1 MKYANRKLLIYT
13 SSQIASCCLI
23 LQNKCENLT
32 PKIMIKSFDNNSL
45 RNFSDVLAVILT
57 HTRISRILA
66 ECSMP
71 EAGGTNKSDRL
82 YYAFMEKQ
90 RIDNCGN
97 NIAAFI
103 MRVITPK
110 LYDDELSFE
119 KDRSAINEKL
129 AYDGLQID
137 IHGNIA
143 LCKTATTIT
152 EAKERSQ
159 NIKAKIKGMTIHQEI
174 VRYCNEEWLHQDYFH
189 AIEEIAKSVFDRL
202 RKTSESNKDGAEL
215 IDECFA
221 LGKNNRPRFAFNKL
235 ETMSEL
241 SEHKGFANLCKGFYG
256 LYRNPKAHS
265 VRVDETTDLEDMS
278 EVLIVATII
287 HNKLDNTFKTGF

>member
-1 MKYANRKLLIYT
+1 
-13 SSQIASCCLI
+13 
-23 LQNKCENLT
+23 
-32 PKIMIKSFDNNSL
+32 MIKSFDNNSL
-45 RNFSDVLAVILT
+45 RNFSDVLAVILS
-57 HTRISRILA
+57 HKEISIILA
-66 ECSMP
+66 ECSIP
-71 EAGGTNKSDRL
+71 EAGGFNKSDRL
-82 YYAFMEKQ
+82 YYAFLEKQ
-90 RIDNCGN
+90 RVDNCGN

-103 MRVITPK
+103 KYVITPK
-110 LYDDELSFE
+110 RYDDELSFE

-137 IHGNIA
+137 AQGVIVP
-143 LCKTATTIT
+143 CKAATTVT

-159 NIKAKIKGMTIHQEI
+159 NIKAKIKGMTIHHEI
-174 VRYCNEEWLHQDYFH
+174 IRYCDEEWLHQDYFH

-221 LGKNNRPRFAFNKL
+221 LGKDNRPRFAFNKL

>member
-1 MKYANRKLLIYT
+1 
-13 SSQIASCCLI
+13 
-23 LQNKCENLT
+23 
-32 PKIMIKSFDNNSL
+32 MIKSFDNNSL

-71 EAGGTNKSDRL
+71 EAGGANKSDRL

-129 AYDGLQID
+129 
-137 IHGNIA
+137 
-143 LCKTATTIT
+143 KFPTP
-152 EAKERSQ
+152 
-159 NIKAKIKGMTIHQEI
+159 
-174 VRYCNEEWLHQDYFH
+174 
-189 AIEEIAKSVFDRL
+189 
-202 RKTSESNKDGAEL
+202 SN
-215 IDECFA
+215 
-221 LGKNNRPRFAFNKL
+221 
-235 ETMSEL
+235 
-241 SEHKGFANLCKGFYG
+241 
-256 LYRNPKAHS
+256 
-265 VRVDETTDLEDMS
+265 
-278 EVLIVATII
+278 
-287 HNKLDNTFKTGF
+287 TGFSHFPLPIVPPYSLTFNI